1 MLGKKIKRE
10 GERIRRKLL
19 VASLIF
25 RLTHLSLQTFP
36 AQRTNHRSSPCS
48 LKPFQPGGKAGRRK
62 CLLFSASFA
71 RLSSLPL
78 PLRALELEEKYTN
91 GGGGGGGGGVGRR
104 VSKSLMSYFVNNSRE
119 SRLSVPLDAALPE
132 EVAGGGGEG

>member
-1 MLGKKIKRE
+1 MLGKKLR
-10 GERIRRKLL
+10 ERIDEEAF

-25 RLTHLSLQTFP
+25 RLTHFSLPLSLSLQTFP

-78 PLRALELEEKYTN
+78 PPQALELEEKYR
-91 GGGGGGGGGVGRR
+91 GGVGRR
-104 VSKSLMSYFVNNSRE
+104 VSESLMSYFVNNSRE
-119 SRLSVPLDAALPE
+119 SRLSVPLGATLPQ
-132 EVAGGGGEG
+132 EGWRGRRR